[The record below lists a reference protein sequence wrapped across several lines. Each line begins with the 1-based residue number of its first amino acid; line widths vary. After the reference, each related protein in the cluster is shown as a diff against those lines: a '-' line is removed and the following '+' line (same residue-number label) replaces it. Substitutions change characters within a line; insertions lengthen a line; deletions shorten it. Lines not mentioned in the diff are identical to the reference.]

1 MGFKNWVIK
10 FLGGHTDAE
19 FSSLREKAEGLEPY
33 KDFAESIKI
42 YAGGYP
48 AWKAQSE
55 FREVMH
61 NIGAPLTDRHL
72 SPCSSDSDY
81 IPLKRAAYVDLYL
94 GRVVEGLAL
103 IYKNEPSIER
113 WNDIDARGGHYLKK
127 HNDQPLDCELDTAES
142 A

>member
-1 MGFKNWVIK
+1 MGFKNWLIK

-33 KDFAESIKI
+33 KNFAESIKV
-42 YAGGYP
+42 YAGNYP

-72 SPCSSDSDY
+72 SPCGADD
-81 IPLKRAAYVDLYL
+81 IPLKHAEYVDLYL
-94 GRVVEGLAL
+94 GRVVDGLAL
-103 IYKNEPSIER
+103 VYQNEPSIER
-113 WNDIDARGGHYLKK
+113 WNDKNARGGGYLKRD
-127 HNDQPLDCELDTAES
+127 NNQLQTSMAGS
-142 A
+142 

>member
-1 MGFKNWVIK
+1 MGFKNWLIK
-10 FLGGHTDAE
+10 FLGGHTAAE

-33 KDFAESIKI
+33 KNFAESIKV
-42 YAGGYP
+42 YAGNYP

-72 SPCSSDSDY
+72 SPCSSDN
-81 IPLKRAAYVDLYL
+81 IPLKHAEYVDLYL

-103 IYKNEPSIER
+103 IYKNESSIAR
-113 WNDIDARGGHYLKK
+113 WDDKNARGVHYLEQ
-127 HNDQPLDCELDTAES
+127 HNDPVKNSELGTAGNV
-142 A
+142 